1 MISQKTFNL
10 FLSGDEEA
18 TQLVFEEYRNLVCF
32 IATTY
37 ISNPDDCSDILSIT
51 FLKVLENREKING
64 PKELK
69 QFVCAI
75 AKNESIN
82 FLKKD
87 NHLFK
92 TELIDEMYGEE
103 DKTNDVLNLLEPVLT
118 NKEVIV
124 IYYKIIF
131 DYSWNEIVK
140 EAGIPLSTARLIY
153 KKAKEKLKKE
163 LRK

>member
-32 IATTY
+32 IAATY
-37 ISNPDDCSDILSIT
+37 ISNPDDCSDILSTT
-51 FLKVLENREKING
+51 FLKVLESRAKIGG
-64 PKELK
+64 PKDLK
-69 QFVCAI
+69 QFICAI

-87 NHLFK
+87 NRFLK

-103 DKTNDVLNLLEPVLT
+103 DRTSDVLNLLEPVLT
-118 NKEVIV
+118 NKELIV

-131 DYSWNEIVK
+131 DYSWDEIVK
-140 EAGIPLSTARLIY
+140 ETGIPSSTARLIY

>member
-10 FLSGDEEA
+10 FLSGDEKA

-32 IATTY
+32 IAATY